1 LKQLFKW
8 PSAVSPTSAHYV
20 SNAFRA
26 GNVLRLGFAI
36 LLR

>member
-1 LKQLFKW
+1 MSRRW
-8 PSAVSPTSAHYV
+8 TAAVSPTSAHSV